1 LQLREWKSKVRNHQ
15 LDLETLKVPL
25 LDFHSGRGS
34 VLIVTMWIVL
44 VLAGLVLVFSR
55 SMRVEAIAT
64 ANHIS
69 SSQADAI
76 AQGAVQFIRARLNEE
91 DETLKLEGE
100 TPYEMIPVGEGYFW
114 LLRPNLEDHRAYYY
128 GIRDEAAKV
137 NLNSA
142 TEEMLL
148 KLPEMTSELAAAI
161 IDWRDSDSDVEPGG
175 AETEYYL
182 LLDEPYNCKNSDFE
196 TVEEVLFCK
205 RASHE
210 FLYGEDMNRN
220 GVLDDNENDGDESE
234 PYDNQDG
241 NLDRGFFDYVT
252 VYSKEPNVSADGA
265 DRFNVKTA
273 RYLEVMNFL
282 RENFSEQRIS
292 ALTIIPTARYDNIID
307 FYFQSGLTPDEFK
320 QIEDKITSE
329 EGDELVGLININ
341 TASREVLMCLPELTE
356 ADVAALMDKRV
367 SSETDTDSIVWITDV
382 LDETKCIA
390 IGEHITARSFQYSA
404 DIISVSGDGRA
415 YRRYKAVF
423 DTQDGEF
430 NTLYWRSYTPLG
442 WPLDPEII
450 TTLRAGGSLD
460 RF

>member
-1 LQLREWKSKVRNHQ
+1 MRVHRSKTGILQTPLR
-15 LDLETLKVPL
+15 DIG
-25 LDFHSGRGS
+25 SGEGS

-69 SSQADAI
+69 SAQADAI

-100 TPYEMIPVGEGYFW
+100 TPYETISVGEGFFW
-114 LLRPNLEDHRAYYY
+114 LLRPNYEDDNTYYY

-137 NLNSA
+137 NLNA
-142 TEEMLL
+142 ADKDMLL

-161 IDWRDSDSDVEPGG
+161 VDWRDSDSDVTAGG

-182 LLDEPYNCKNSDFE
+182 LLDEPYNCKNSLFE

-205 RASHE
+205 SASHE

-220 GVLDDNENDGDESE
+220 GVLDDNENDGDASE

-241 NLDRGFFDYVT
+241 KLDRGFFDYVT
-252 VYSKEPNVSADGA
+252 VYSKEPNVSADGEEHTNINEGNLNEFLSEYFPA
-265 DRFNVKTA
+265 DTVQNVMMSVGPRARF
-273 RYLEVMNFL
+273 
-282 RENFSEQRIS
+282 
-292 ALTIIPTARYDNIID
+292 DNILD
-307 FYFQSGLTPDEFK
+307 FYIRSGLTPDEFK
-320 QIEDKITSE
+320 QIEDKITTRPE
-329 EGDELVGLININ
+329 EEIVGLININ
-341 TASREVLMCLPELTE
+341 TAPREVLMCLPELTE
-356 ADVAALMDKRV
+356 ADVASLMDKRA
-367 SSETDTDSIVWITDV
+367 SSETDTDSIVWITEV
-382 LDETKCIA
+382 LERQKA
-390 IGEHITARSFQYSA
+390 IDIGGLITTRSFQYSA

-430 NTLYWRSYTPLG
+430 DTLYWRSFTQLG
-442 WPLDPEII
+442 WPLDPEVI
-450 TTLRAGGSLD
+450 TTLRSGGTLE

>member
-1 LQLREWKSKVRNHQ
+1 MRAHRSKTGILQTPLR
-15 LDLETLKVPL
+15 DIG
-25 LDFHSGRGS
+25 SGEGS

-69 SSQADAI
+69 SAQADAI

-91 DETLKLEGE
+91 DEILKLEGE
-100 TPYEMIPVGEGYFW
+100 TPYETIPVGEGFFW
-114 LLRPNLEDHRAYYY
+114 LLRPNYEDDNTYYY

-137 NLNSA
+137 NLNA
-142 TEEMLL
+142 ADKDMLL

-161 IDWRDSDSDVEPGG
+161 VDWRDSDSDVTAGG

-182 LLDEPYNCKNSDFE
+182 LLDEPYNCKNSLFE

-220 GVLDDNENDGDESE
+220 GVLDDNENDGDASE

-241 NLDRGFFDYVT
+241 KLDRGFFDYVT
-252 VYSKEPNVSADGA
+252 VYSKEPNVSADGEE
-265 DRFNVKTA
+265 RFNVEDA
-273 RYLEVMNFL
+273 RYPELLDFL
-282 RENFSEQRIS
+282 REHFGNERVN
-292 ALTIIPTARYDNIID
+292 ALFIPPGQSYDNIIE

-320 QIEDKITSE
+320 QIENKITTRPE
-329 EGDELVGLININ
+329 EEIVGLININ
-341 TASREVLMCLPELTE
+341 TAPREVLMCLPELTE
-356 ADVAALMDKRV
+356 ADVASLMDKRA
-367 SSETDTDSIVWITDV
+367 SSETDTDSIVWITEV
-382 LDETKCIA
+382 LERQKA
-390 IGEHITARSFQYSA
+390 IDIGGLITTRSFQYSA

-430 NTLYWRSYTPLG
+430 DTLYWRSFTQLG
-442 WPLDPEII
+442 WPLDPEVI
-450 TTLRAGGSLD
+450 TTLRSGGTLE